1 MTEPQL
7 GDMRFA
13 KSERGWYDEWQIWN
27 GTTWVS
33 VSPNQPELGETVLP
47 PEGAVEPEVDEYGYP
62 LKLGD
67 FYAS

>member
-7 GDMRFA
+7 GDMRFT
-13 KSERGWYDEWQIWN
+13 KSERNWYDELQIWDS
-27 GTTWVS
+27 TSWKTVTPKS
-33 VSPNQPELGETVLP
+33 EIGETVLP
-47 PEGAVEPEVDEYGYP
+47 PEGAVEREVDEHGYP